1 MTDSIFCRAVVVHGY
16 CTRERLERLER
27 QGASRAAR
35 GDASIPALLH
45 TTPAP
50 TATACPSKVIHMW
63 VTALATLTL
72 SSLILEI
79 FLVWIIADV
88 GAFLFQVS
96 FIANHVIVKIPL
108 PELIH
113 TT

>member
-1 MTDSIFCRAVVVHGY
+1 MEWGRLRRPGHG
-16 CTRERLERLER
+16 CARRRERIRLGYNNPR
-27 QGASRAAR
+27 R
-35 GDASIPALLH
+35 GDASVPTRLH

-63 VTALATLTL
+63 VTALATVTL

-79 FLVWIIADV
+79 FLGWIIADV
-88 GAFLFQVS
+88 GTFLFQVS